1 MKKIFSFSLLLILGL
16 VASQILPGM
25 LGESYPAFRA
35 GATTFLYVCLS
46 FIMINVGREFEI
58 DKKTLALLCRGL
70 FHRYGYGS
78 RTLAAHRSVLCFR
91 VVAARVLG
99 QWRRLERESVVE
111 PFCRSDFGRHP
122 VHDARGP
129 AAQAKLDVSENSGAG
144 DFDDLDTILLMIPLQ
159 ILMIGLRWQLFVV
172 VVIVFLLLWLGWKK
186 LSTYELRQDW
196 WAILTYS
203 VVVFGVTQLV
213 YLLSKYY
220 FGEEGSIHIEVL
232 LPAFVLGMV
241 MKTRHVESRGE
252 RMAASGISF
261 LFMFLVGL
269 SMPLFIGM
277 TAATGE
283 AASSVTGSQ
292 PMMSWGVIAFHVV
305 IVSLLSNLGKLFPM
319 FFYRDRKLS
328 ERLALSIGMFT
339 RGEVGAGVIFI
350 ALGYSLGGPAL
361 VISVLTLVLNLVLTG
376 IFVVWVK
383 KLALRTYAPEEFDAV
398 STIR

>member
-1 MKKIFSFSLLLILGL
+1 
-16 VASQILPGM
+16 
-25 LGESYPAFRA
+25 
-35 GATTFLYVCLS
+35 
-46 FIMINVGREFEI
+46 
-58 DKKTLALLCRGL
+58 
-70 FHRYGYGS
+70 
-78 RTLAAHRSVLCFR
+78 
-91 VVAARVLG
+91 
-99 QWRRLERESVVE
+99 
-111 PFCRSDFGRHP
+111 
-122 VHDARGP
+122 
-129 AAQAKLDVSENSGAG
+129 
-144 DFDDLDTILLMIPLQ
+144 
-159 ILMIGLRWQLFVV
+159 
-172 VVIVFLLLWLGWKK
+172 
-186 LSTYELRQDW
+186 
-196 WAILTYS
+196 
-203 VVVFGVTQLV
+203 
-213 YLLSKYY
+213 
-220 FGEEGSIHIEVL
+220 
-232 LPAFVLGMV
+232 
-241 MKTRHVESRGE
+241 
-252 RMAASGISF
+252 MAASGISF

-383 KLALRTYAPEEFDAV
+383 NSPCGLTLPKSSMPYRRSVERRISPESVSDLSLR
-398 STIR
+398 I